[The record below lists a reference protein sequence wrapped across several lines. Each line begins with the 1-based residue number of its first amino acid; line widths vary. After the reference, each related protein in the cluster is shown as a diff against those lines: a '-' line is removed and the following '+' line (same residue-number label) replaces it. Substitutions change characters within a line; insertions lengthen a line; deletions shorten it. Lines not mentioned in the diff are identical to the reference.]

1 MLQEGTVDRKSQK
14 KIEKLIKTR
23 RKGYFWYKTVDD
35 GLDLVEKA
43 DRITHDLQLN
53 GKIDIEA
60 GLDQYTYDK
69 NFCRVKLHGTMCVIK
84 F

>member
-1 MLQEGTVDRKSQK
+1 M
-14 KIEKLIKTR
+14 
-23 RKGYFWYKTVDD
+23 DD

-60 GLDQYTYDK
+60 GLTNTYDK
-69 NFCRVKLHGTMCVIK
+69 NFLQVKLHGTMCVIK